1 MKKVYKKVIYTGN
14 SSNGPGAIP
23 LGAEGKILLFVKHQ
37 ITPKLLVKFSPYGKA
52 IIPLSNV
59 KVIEEEND

>member
-1 MKKVYKKVIYTGN
+1 MKNVYKKAIYTGN
-14 SSNGPGAIP
+14 SSNGPGSIP

-37 ITPKLLVKFSPYGKA
+37 VTSKLLVDFSPYGKA

-59 KVIEEEND
+59 RIIEEEND